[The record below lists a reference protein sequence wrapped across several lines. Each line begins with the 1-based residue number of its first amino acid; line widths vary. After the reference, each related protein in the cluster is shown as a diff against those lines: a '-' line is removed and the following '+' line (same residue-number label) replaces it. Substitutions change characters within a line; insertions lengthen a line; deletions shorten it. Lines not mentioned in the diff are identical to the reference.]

1 MVEGNE
7 NKEFQTME
15 EALED
20 FGSEHFIG
28 EPKRGLPLQVT
39 VLEIHPTEI
48 LVEVGAKS
56 EGIIPLEELV
66 YPIARYKAGDKI
78 DCIITYQNEEEG
90 NIVLSERKRAYR
102 KALET
107 VSEAFKTQNTIKGVV
122 QSKNRGGYT
131 VRIFGVL
138 DAFLPAGQAMFK
150 READNMGKE
159 LDFEILDYK
168 PRRRGVPNIV
178 ISRRKLFETEIEEF
192 FNQTVEGSLVTGKV
206 ESITDFGAFIEIG
219 PVVGLIPKSE
229 ISYEKDVDI
238 HQFLEVGKR
247 IETKVLKISPK
258 REKITLSLKAL
269 QNDPWENIEEKYP
282 AGAMATGKVAKI
294 LPFGFVVR
302 FEEGIEGLVH
312 SSEVFWTKRRIDL
325 RSIVEEGEEVE
336 VEVLSANREKRKLNL
351 SLKRVKGNPWENIVE
366 KYVVNQVYD
375 AKIVKILP
383 NGLIAELEEGISG
396 FVHITEI
403 SWNFLENIEESFTVG
418 QPISVK
424 ILDINVEQQRI
435 KLSLRKVQSDPWE
448 TAVRELKKGSPI
460 TGQVVKLTNTG
471 AIVLL
476 DAYHIEAFLPV
487 SQISSERI
495 EKPSDVLKVGDQL
508 EAVVVRTVFE
518 PEKER
523 RSMVISVKQ
532 KAIDQERAELR
543 EYMQNQSS
551 ETTMEEKV
559 KQKDRE

>member
-1 MVEGNE
+1 
-7 NKEFQTME
+7 
-15 EALED
+15 
-20 FGSEHFIG
+20 
-28 EPKRGLPLQVT
+28 
-39 VLEIHPTEI
+39 
-48 LVEVGAKS
+48 
-56 EGIIPLEELV
+56 
-66 YPIARYKAGDKI
+66 I
-78 DCIITYQNEEEG
+78 DCVITYQNEEEG
-90 NIVLSERKRAYR
+90 NIVLSEKKRSYR

-107 VSEAFKTQNTIKGVV
+107 VSEAFKTQATIKGIVHG
-122 QSKNRGGYT
+122 KNRGGYT

-150 READNMGKE
+150 RESDNMGKE

-178 ISRRKLFETEIEEF
+178 ISRRKLFEAEIEEF

-206 ESITDFGAFIEIG
+206 ESITDFGAFIDIG

-238 HQFLEVGKR
+238 RQFMEVGKR

-269 QNDPWENIEEKYP
+269 QNDPWNNIEEKYP
-282 AGAMATGKVAKI
+282 AGEMATGKVTKI

-312 SSEVFWTKRRIDL
+312 SSEIFWTKRRIDL
-325 RSIVEEGEEVE
+325 RSIVEEGQEVE

-366 KYVVNQVYD
+366 NYVVNQVYE

-383 NGLIAELEEGISG
+383 NGLIAELEEGVSG

-403 SWNFLENIEESFTVG
+403 SWNFLENIEETFTVN
-418 QPISVK
+418 QVIPVR
-424 ILDINVEQQRI
+424 ILEINLEQQRI
-435 KLSLRKVQSDPWE
+435 KLSVRKVNKDPWE
-448 TAVRELKKGSPI
+448 IAVRELKKGSQI
-460 TGQVVKLTNTG
+460 TGKVVKITNTG

-476 DAYHIEAFLPV
+476 DTYHIEAFLPV

-495 EKPSDVLKVGDQL
+495 EKPSDVLQVGDQL
-508 EAVVVRTVFE
+508 EAVVVRTVYE

-523 RSMVISVKQ
+523 RNMVISVKQ

-543 EYMQNQSS
+543 EYMHSQDSGM
-551 ETTMEEKV
+551 TLEEKV
-559 KQKDRE
+559 KQKDQE

>member
-247 IETKVLKISPK
+247 IETKVLKNSEERKSPGLKPK
-258 REKITLSLKAL
+258 RPWKISKS
-269 QNDPWENIEEKYP
+269 I
-282 AGAMATGKVAKI
+282 GRAMATGKRAKI
-294 LPFGFVVR
+294 LLWPVVR
-302 FEEGIEGLVH
+302 LEEGIAPGSNWRCSDE
-312 SSEVFWTKRRIDL
+312 RRIDL
-325 RSIVEEGEEVE
+325 RSIVEEGEGGKGRQ
-336 VEVLSANREKRKLNL
+336 LQTGKRKLNL